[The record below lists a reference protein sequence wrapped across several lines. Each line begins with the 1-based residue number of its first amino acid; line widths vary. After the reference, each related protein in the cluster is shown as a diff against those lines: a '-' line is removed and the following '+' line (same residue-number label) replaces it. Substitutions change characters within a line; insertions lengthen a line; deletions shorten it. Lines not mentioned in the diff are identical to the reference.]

1 MKTKKTTI
9 AILATLAFGIAAAQA
24 GRGCILTVPDKDDCQ
39 SQTQHA
45 SRAVHTF
52 DIDLG
57 EGETY
62 VITGITSNLT
72 TMDASSIGTLVE
84 IRSSGG
90 RGDIKKH
97 GLQLSYDLPL
107 PKTQADRKTPD
118 ETGGNGFT
126 GPITLSGPG
135 PITITFNFV
144 HSASTFGSISLDGH
158 VNACPTAS
166 GDLETTAYANA
177 DDKPH
182 LKWNAKIR
190 VKGNDSS
197 PGVGNE
203 TNSSQRQA
211 PNAGKTK
218 TNNGKGNNK

>member
-45 SRAVHTF
+45 SHAVHTF
-52 DIDLG
+52 DISLG
-57 EGETY
+57 ASETY
-62 VITGITSNLT
+62 EIEGYTYNLT
-72 TMDASSIGTLVE
+72 TMDASSPGTLVE
-84 IRSSGG
+84 IVVIQGG
-90 RGDIKKH
+90 VSHSIADIPIPEKKQTMEDATME
-97 GLQLSYDLPL
+97 LDPALSITNTNTKD
-107 PKTQADRKTPD
+107 A
-118 ETGGNGFT
+118 
-126 GPITLSGPG
+126 ITL
-135 PITITFNFV
+135 TVQFNFV
-144 HSASTFGSISLDGH
+144 HSASAFGFISLNGC
-158 VNACPTAS
+158 VVPRPTAS
-166 GDLETTAYANA
+166 GDLETTTYANA

-203 TNSSQRQA
+203 TISSQQQA

-218 TNNGKGNNK
+218 TNSGKGKGNNK

>member
-24 GRGCILTVPDKDDCQ
+24 GRGCVLTVPGSASPQ

-45 SRAVHTF
+45 SHAVHTF
-52 DIDLG
+52 DISLG
-57 EGETY
+57 AGETY
-62 VITGITSNLT
+62 KIVGYTYNLT
-72 TMDASSIGTLVE
+72 TMDASSPGTLVE
-84 IRSSGG
+84 ITVIGG
-90 RGDIKKH
+90 GGDSHSIANIPIPEKK
-97 GLQLSYDLPL
+97 Q
-107 PKTQADRKTPD
+107 TMENQ
-118 ETGGNGFT
+118 TGGLAPALSITNT
-126 GPITLSGPG
+126 NPKDAITL
-135 PITITFNFV
+135 TVQFNFV
-144 HSASTFGSISLDGH
+144 HSASAFGFISLNGC
-158 VNACPTAS
+158 VVPCPTAS

-203 TNSSQRQA
+203 TISSQQQA

>member
-9 AILATLAFGIAAAQA
+9 AILVTLAFGIAAAQA

-45 SRAVHTF
+45 SHAVHTF
-52 DIDLG
+52 DIDLD

-62 VITGITSNLT
+62 EIVGITSNLT

-90 RGDIKKH
+90 NSDN
-97 GLQLSYDLPL
+97 QLSYDLPL

-118 ETGGNGFT
+118 ETGGDDFI
-126 GPITLSGPG
+126 GPIILSGPG

-177 DDKPH
+177 GDKPH

-203 TNSSQRQA
+203 TNSSQQQA

-218 TNNGKGNNK
+218 TNNGKGKGNNK

>member
-45 SRAVHTF
+45 SHAVHTF
-52 DIDLG
+52 DISLD

-62 VITGITSNLT
+62 VIKGITSNLT

-90 RGDIKKH
+90 SSVN
-97 GLQLSYDLPL
+97 QLSYDLPL

-118 ETGGNGFT
+118 ETGGDDFIG
-126 GPITLSGPG
+126 IILSGPG
-135 PITITFNFV
+135 TITITFNFV

-203 TNSSQRQA
+203 TNSSQQQA

>member
-9 AILATLAFGIAAAQA
+9 AILASLAFGIAAAQA
-24 GRGCILTVPDKDDCQ
+24 GRGCVLTVPDCTSPQ

-45 SRAVHTF
+45 SHAVHTF
-52 DIDLG
+52 DISLG
-57 EGETY
+57 AGETY
-62 VITGITSNLT
+62 KIVGYTYNLT
-72 TMDASSIGTLVE
+72 TMDASSPGTLVE
-84 IRSSGG
+84 ITVIGG
-90 RGDIKKH
+90 GGDSHSIANIPIPEKKQTMENQTV
-97 GLQLSYDLPL
+97 GLALSITNTN
-107 PKTQADRKTPD
+107 PKDA
-118 ETGGNGFT
+118 
-126 GPITLSGPG
+126 ITL
-135 PITITFNFV
+135 TVQFNFV
-144 HSASTFGSISLDGH
+144 HSASAFGFISLNGC
-158 VNACPTAS
+158 VVPCPTAS

-203 TNSSQRQA
+203 TISSQQQA

-218 TNNGKGNNK
+218 TNNGRGNNK